1 MHHFG
6 GLDSLSVNRQKG
18 LANVARAIEKIG
30 IARKTLDP
38 RNLAFKTFFDTKYM
52 EIAEIM
58 REYPDRAIYVTLARV
73 DPYHQSTYDEFRA
86 K

>member
-1 MHHFG
+1 
-6 GLDSLSVNRQKG
+6 LDSLAANKQRG
-18 LANVARAIEKIG
+18 LANIARAIEKIS

-52 EIAEIM
+52 ELAEVL
-58 REYPDRAIYVTLARV
+58 REYPDRAIYLTLSRV
-73 DPYHQSTYDEFRA
+73 DPYHQSTYDEFRT